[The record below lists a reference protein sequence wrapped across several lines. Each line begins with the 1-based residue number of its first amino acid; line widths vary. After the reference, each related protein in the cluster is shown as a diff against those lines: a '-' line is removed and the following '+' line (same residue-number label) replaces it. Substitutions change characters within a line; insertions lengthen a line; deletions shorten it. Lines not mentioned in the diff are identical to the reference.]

1 MHEEVQDTAIT
12 LEALRMLY
20 NEKNEMKLAKRYLK
34 KALKIYRKIYGDDH
48 PEIEFLEE
56 ILNKL
61 NRQ

>member
-1 MHEEVQDTAIT
+1 MQDTAIT